1 MIEIKSNAETAQE
14 LAASLKDSGD
24 TLSGVAAATKDEKT
38 ILAGNDAAHKPL
50 ILLAPKQ
57 EKLQQRL
64 RRLGPI
70 FKVLQLDLQ
79 LLMKQILLV
88 FTKLRE
94 QDNESRSTTIR
105 IKKKRRPTFP
115 ERKGCYK
122 RNKKVGRGFEPL

>member
-14 LAASLKDSGD
+14 LAATLTASGD

-38 ILAGNDAAHKPL
+38 ILAGNDAALQAIDTASTKE
-50 ILLAPKQ
+50 

-105 IKKKRRPTFP
+105 INKKRRLSLSK
-115 ERKGCYK
+115 RKGYSK
-122 RNKKVGRGFEPL
+122 RKKKLGR